1 MTLQLDLPT
10 RATAVDA
17 LASCGED
24 AAPSTRALVRDILE
38 RVADKWTML
47 VIRRLGDGPQRF
59 TAIQASIPGIS
70 HRMLTRTLRAL
81 ERDGMVTR
89 TVYAQV
95 PPRVDYELT
104 GLGAT
109 LSEPVLAF
117 VGWVE
122 RHQDEVEANRAAFDA
137 A

>member
-1 MTLQLDLPT
+1 MALRLGLPT
-10 RATAVDA
+10 PSASAVS

-24 AAPSTRALVRDILE
+24 APASTRSLVRDILE

-47 VIRRLGDGPQRF
+47 VIQRLGGGPQRF
-59 TAIQASIPGIS
+59 TAIQDSIPGIS

-104 GLGAT
+104 PLGAT
-109 LSEPVLAF
+109 LTEPVLAF
-117 VGWVE
+117 VAWVE